1 MKKLSKAVLIFV
13 AGGIFVIL
21 AASLG
26 MAYIQQEQEQKQL
39 PQQLS
44 LAQASLTKYLPEELS
59 ARQRELESRLA
70 QTESQLR
77 AAKNSLR
84 QSIESIEATD
94 TLFEIAETCDVEI
107 TEVNSPGV
115 TTKVL
120 EGFTYSQLSL
130 TVTVEGDVLN
140 LIDFIYEWTHEYP
153 TGVVKSVGITVP
165 EVTEEEEGE
174 TGEEPQAEEGE
185 TEEEPQAEEGETGE
199 EPQVEEGETEEEPQ
213 AEEGET
219 EEEPQVEEEETQKP
233 SANIE
238 LSIYTYEGD

>member
-153 TGVVKSVGITVP
+153 TGVVKSVEITVP
-165 EVTEEEEGE
+165 EMTEEK
-174 TGEEPQAEEGE
+174 
-185 TEEEPQAEEGETGE
+185 GETGE
-199 EPQVEEGETEEEPQ
+199 EPQVEEGETV
-213 AEEGET
+213 
-219 EEEPQVEEEETQKP
+219 EEPQVEEEEPEKP